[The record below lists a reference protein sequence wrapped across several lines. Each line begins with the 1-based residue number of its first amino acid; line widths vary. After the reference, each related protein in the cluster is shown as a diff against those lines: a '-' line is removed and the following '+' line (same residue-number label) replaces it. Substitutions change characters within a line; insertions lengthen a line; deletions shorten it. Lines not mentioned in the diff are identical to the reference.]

1 MKKFLILIVGILLL
15 SGFGCMRVDYVG
27 QKFPILPEGEYVDFY
42 RSLDEVPDNL
52 KPIGRGTAMVPFTMI
67 DDDIYLLF
75 AEKAAEVGATAFAIS
90 DSQKVLLGATNEI
103 ESRPRRPDA
112 AWSVDGTDGE
122 GRAVYSNTFG
132 REEGLKVVTKTHYK
146 LKLTAVFY
154 VPIESFNEYLNSSNA
169 AVEAEEATEEQK
181 TADFDA
187 ETIASE
193 DASK

>member
-122 GRAVYSNTFG
+122 GRAVYSN
-132 REEGLKVVTKTHYK
+132 K
-146 LKLTAVFY
+146 AVGAPSHRHLPKGASDCPHRQAY
-154 VPIESFNEYLNSSNA
+154 TELHSQYGPILLLL
-169 AVEAEEATEEQK
+169 
-181 TADFDA
+181 
-187 ETIASE
+187 
-193 DASK
+193 